1 MDFIKGEVLLFNKP
15 YGWTSFQLVNKIR
28 FTIKHERKI
37 KNIKV
42 GHAGTLD
49 PLATGLVIICT
60 GKETKSI
67 ERYQSL
73 TKEYIATFR
82 LGATTPSFDLE
93 TEIDGNFPFEHVNE
107 EMLKDVLKLYTGE
120 IIQEPP
126 AFSAKFV
133 DGVRAYKYAR
143 KGKDIKLSGNKITI
157 YTLEVLTFNLP
168 YITLRI
174 ECSKGTY
181 IRALARDI
189 GRSLQSG
196 AYLTDLI
203 RQRIGNFRVENAF
216 NIEEFERNL
225 VFL

>member
-1 MDFIKGEVLLFNKP
+1 MQVKDVIVPPMIMVSIDKP
-15 YGWTSFQLVNKIR
+15 TGITSQAVVNRVRQITGVK
-28 FTIKHERKI
+28 
-37 KNIKV
+37 KV

-60 GKETKSI
+60 GQETKNI

-73 TKEYIATFR
+73 VKEYIATFR

-93 TEIDGNFPFEHVNE
+93 TEIDGSFPFEHINE
-107 EMLKDVLKLYTGE
+107 EMLKEVLKNYTGE
-120 IIQEPP
+120 IVQEPP

-143 KGKDIKLSGNKITI
+143 QGKDIKLSGSKITVHK
-157 YTLEVLTFNLP
+157 LEVLNFNLP
-168 YITLRI
+168 YISLRI

-196 AYLTDLI
+196 AHLTDLV
-203 RQRIGNFRVENAF
+203 RKRIGDFHVENAL

>member
-37 KNIKV
+37 KEIKV

-60 GKETKSI
+60 GQETKSI
-67 ERYQSL
+67 ERYQNL
-73 TKEYIATFR
+73 VKEYIATFR

-93 TEIDGNFPFEHVNE
+93 TEIDGSFPFEHVNE
-107 EMLKDVLKLYTGE
+107 EMLKEVLPIYTGE
-120 IIQEPP
+120 IVQEPP

-143 KGKDIKLSGNKITI
+143 KGKDVKLSGKKVTV
-157 YTLEVLTFNLP
+157 YKLEVLNFNLP
-168 YITLRI
+168 YVTLRV

-181 IRALARDI
+181 IRALVRDI

-196 AYLTDLI
+196 AHLTDLV
-203 RQRIGNFRVENAF
+203 RQRIGDFHVENAF